1 MLGCQ
6 FFELAWFFTQMPISM
21 KLSKGIN
28 GKQFQ
33 LFKKNKMWVL
43 LSVSVTNE
51 TSPCAKFASH
61 VKLDGRVNTAKAP
74 TKKMHRNYIST
85 KCKILP
91 QKVG

>member
-1 MLGCQ
+1 
-6 FFELAWFFTQMPISM
+6 
-21 KLSKGIN
+21 
-28 GKQFQ
+28 
-33 LFKKNKMWVL
+33 MWVL

-74 TKKMHRNYIST
+74 TRKMHRNYIST

-91 QKVG
+91 EKVGKGGGNGEVQNSFECFGLQTLRTFYL